1 MDANVV
7 SALKVVKTLSD
18 VSTLCEDWS
27 KTLENSKES
36 FVKLN
41 SIAED
46 IKNFNEH
53 FDDLPA
59 SDIEG
64 LRERHTYTQEF
75 SLSNELR
82 KLRKKL

>member
-7 SALKVVKTLSD
+7 SAIKVTKTLSD
-18 VSTLCEDWS
+18 ISSLCEDWS
-27 KTLENSKES
+27 KTLEDSKES
-36 FVKLN
+36 FRKLN
-41 SIAED
+41 SITED
-46 IKNFNEH
+46 IQNFNEQ

-64 LRERHTYTQEF
+64 LRERHTYTQEL
-75 SLSNELR
+75 SLTNELR